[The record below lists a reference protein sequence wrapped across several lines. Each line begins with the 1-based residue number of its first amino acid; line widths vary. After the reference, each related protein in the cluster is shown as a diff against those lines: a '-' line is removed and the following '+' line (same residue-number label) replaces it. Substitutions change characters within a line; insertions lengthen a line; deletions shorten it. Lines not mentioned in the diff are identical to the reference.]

1 MRAATVRA
9 ARAVALPMKFLGE
22 RLRRLEDHRFLSG
35 RGRSVADLALP
46 GMLDMVLVRSPHAH
60 TRIRTVDVEV
70 ARRGEDVV
78 VDAATGAFAVLG
90 YFMSQDSGRLIN
102 LFIAEGQLQGGRRAG
117 CRQRAVGGD
126 RGAGPA
132 TLMRYASL
140 HRRSR
145 WRISRPSPTKLLC
158 CKGVGESGLRPT
170 AAAVAAAVEDVLRDR
185 GLRVDRM
192 PLTAPRLRELIRTGG
207 E

>member
-9 ARAVALPMKFLGE
+9 ARAGALPMKFLGE

-90 YFMSQDSGRLIN
+90 YIMSQDSGRLIN

-132 TLMRYASL
+132 TLMRYAIPAPPIEMAHLETVADEAALLQGS
-140 HRRSR
+140 RRIGPPADGGGGRCRRGRPPTRSR
-145 WRISRPSPTKLLC
+145 SASRPH
-158 CKGVGESGLRPT
+158 
-170 AAAVAAAVEDVLRDR
+170 AAHGAA
-185 GLRVDRM
+185 
-192 PLTAPRLRELIRTGG
+192 PP
-207 E
+207 